1 MRDRTT
7 SDRALATARW
17 LDLWFED
24 LSYDCPYKCLVIDRN
39 SRSFNA
45 GKYPRHHDLYN
56 HAAGMAL
63 TGAVA
68 WSLGDFDRVQLAIY
82 SEERT
87 LAHDDP
93 FCTLLPRYLVSRVAK
108 KRYQGNVRYPSL
120 VQPMSPVT
128 MIPGDPARAEAEVA
142 QHCEFLQLTD
152 AITGAVAQVVN
163 ASASTEVKLDLAA
176 LVGEWIQDTRQPPWL
191 QSKDLH
197 QRFSVSCYPGPSGE
211 FFDVPLRISNRNQP
225 RLL

>member
-1 MRDRTT
+1 
-7 SDRALATARW
+7 
-17 LDLWFED
+17 
-24 LSYDCPYKCLVIDRN
+24 
-39 SRSFNA
+39 
-45 GKYPRHHDLYN
+45 
-56 HAAGMAL
+56 
-63 TGAVA
+63 
-68 WSLGDFDRVQLAIY
+68 
-82 SEERT
+82 
-87 LAHDDP
+87 
-93 FCTLLPRYLVSRVAK
+93 
-108 KRYQGNVRYPSL
+108 
-120 VQPMSPVT
+120 